1 MPRLKVVIFA
11 IALLFTS
18 ACNLGEHAILP
29 TETPTLAPTTTPIP
43 TADATVNVPLN
54 TPTITN
60 TATTCATPVGW
71 FAYTIQRGDI
81 LLNIAQQSG
90 TTVDELVAM
99 NCIANPNR
107 VRAGDVIYVPN
118 AFWMTPTPSP

>member
-1 MPRLKVVIFA
+1 MPRFKIIVIA

-18 ACNLGEHAILP
+18 ACNLGKHVISP
-29 TETPTLAPTTTPIP
+29 TETPPPVPTTTPIP
-43 TADATVNVPLN
+43 TANTTVNAPLN
-54 TPTITN
+54 TPTIIS

-71 FAYTIQRGDI
+71 FAYTIQRGDV

-90 TTVDELVAM
+90 TTVDELVTM

-118 AFWMTPTPSP
+118 AFWNTPTPSP